1 MYYVFY
7 VILFY
12 MFKDITTRNNEGTT
26 SLKIYGYS
34 RYQFKVQD
42 VREICRFF

>member
-1 MYYVFY
+1 
-7 VILFY
+7 
-12 MFKDITTRNNEGTT
+12 MFKDITTPNNEGTT

-42 VREICRFF
+42 EREICRFFLCLNVHPPHYK